1 LPAGDRPQIVP
12 AGLRMVCL
20 WSIVEE
26 NILVRSR
33 PIGIYPDRGSE
44 QNRICFPRI
53 VVGIDVMAGIEELM
67 RELSPEH
74 RREAL
79 DFVAYLLLKQ
89 KRKQGIPL
97 RQTWAGALRR
107 YRDTY
112 TALDLQKESLT
123 WRTE

>member
-1 LPAGDRPQIVP
+1 
-12 AGLRMVCL
+12 
-20 WSIVEE
+20 
-26 NILVRSR
+26 
-33 PIGIYPDRGSE
+33 
-44 QNRICFPRI
+44 
-53 VVGIDVMAGIEELM
+53 MAGIEELV

-79 DFVAYLLLKQ
+79 EFVAYLLQKQ
-89 KRKQGIPL
+89 KRKQAKPL

-112 TALDLQKESLT
+112 TALELQKESLS

>member
-1 LPAGDRPQIVP
+1 
-12 AGLRMVCL
+12 M
-20 WSIVEE
+20 
-26 NILVRSR
+26 
-33 PIGIYPDRGSE
+33 
-44 QNRICFPRI
+44 
-53 VVGIDVMAGIEELM
+53 DVMAGIEELV

-79 DFVAYLLLKQ
+79 DFVAYLLQKQ
-89 KRKQGIPL
+89 KRKQGRPL

-112 TALDLQKESLT
+112 TALDLQKESLS